1 MNPTPED
8 IERARAEIAKH
19 RGAYTIIINGYRR
32 QLSKLEALEKKLGK
46 FEKHPHM
53 FRIANN

>member
-8 IERARAEIAKH
+8 IEKARAEIAKH

-32 QLSKLEALEKKLGK
+32 QLRRLSALEKKLGM
-46 FEKHPHM
+46 FEKRPHL
-53 FRIANN
+53 FRIAN